1 MTQPSVLLTGAQ
13 GFTGKYMEAELTAAG
28 YRVHG
33 WGGDVSMV
41 GASREPIDLTD
52 RQAVSTAVARLKP
65 DLVVHLAAISFV
77 AHGDAAAIYNVNVV
91 GTRNLFEALAQLDN
105 PPRKV
110 LLASSANVYGVTPG
124 AIDECAPFK
133 PQNDYAVS
141 KVAME
146 YMARLWSDRLQ
157 IVTVRPF
164 NYTGV
169 GQGENFLLPKIVGHF
184 RRGESVLELGNID
197 VCRDFYDVRHVVALY
212 MGLLEKAQAGDV
224 FNVCSGQEISIRE
237 IIRAMEHIAGRGI
250 EVKVN
255 PAFVR
260 PNEVTH
266 LRGDPSHIEQ
276 LLGPLPAYSIEQTL
290 RWMFEA

>member
-13 GFTGKYMEAELTAAG
+13 GFTGKYMEAALVGAG

-33 WGGDVSMV
+33 WGGDVSVV
-41 GASREPIDLTD
+41 GASRESVDLTD
-52 RQAVSTAVARLKP
+52 RQSVYAAIDRLRP
-65 DLVVHLAAISFV
+65 DLIVHLAAISFV

-91 GTRNLFEALAQLDN
+91 GTRNLLEAVSRLDRL
-105 PPRKV
+105 PQKI
-110 LLASSANVYGVTPG
+110 LLASSANVYGVRPG
-124 AIDECAPFK
+124 AIDENAPFK

-146 YMARLWSDRLQ
+146 YMARVWSDRLP

-184 RRGESVLELGNID
+184 RRGEPVLELGNID
-197 VCRDFYDVRHVVALY
+197 VCRDFYDVRHVVSLY
-212 MGLLEKAQAGDV
+212 MGLLEKAEAGDV

-237 IIRAMEHIAGRGI
+237 IIGFMERIAGRVI
-250 EVKVN
+250 EVRTN

-266 LRGDPSHIEQ
+266 LRGDPSRIER
-276 LLGPLPAYSIEQTL
+276 LLGPLPDYSIRETL
-290 RWMFEA
+290 QWMFET